1 MELHKRLAKHL
12 TAMDG
17 HLGRTGKEMNYLAG
31 KAGISVA
38 MLQSV
43 AMGRRKFSDSTQ
55 ARVDK
60 ELAKLE
66 AERATLPK
74 RLR

>member
-1 MELHKRLAKHL
+1 MKDRLAKYL
-12 TAMDG
+12 KSTDG
-17 HLGRTGKEMNYLAG
+17 HLGRTGKEMNHLAE
-31 KAGISVA
+31 KAGVSVA

-43 AMGRRKFSDSTQ
+43 ALGRRKFSDSTE

-60 ELAKLE
+60 QLTKLE
-66 AERATLPK
+66 AERAKLPK

>member
-1 MELHKRLAKHL
+1 MKDRLAKYL
-12 TAMDG
+12 KATDG
-17 HLGRTGKEMNYLAG
+17 HLGRTGREMLHLAMKTG
-31 KAGISVA
+31 VSVA

-43 AMGRRKFSDSTQ
+43 ALGRRKFSDSTE

-60 ELAKLE
+60 QLTKLE
-66 AERATLPK
+66 AERAKLPK